1 MPVIKKL
8 PAAAAKNIKVVEE
21 FGKDFRSK
29 QSTPEQAKAAKK
41 SAQEALGKL
50 VKLSKTGAFTNS
62 IDRAIYQE
70 IRKNE
75 EKVKKEVMALMTKK
89 EPQPADY
96 YRIYIK
102 ILKDSGLTPA
112 LPSELVDKFG
122 PTAECDLC
130 TACTACALCSACAAT
145 MTAALGATGAVA
157 GHAAKA
163 F

>member
-1 MPVIKKL
+1 MPVVKKL
-8 PAAAAKNIKVVEE
+8 PAAAAKKIKVVED
-21 FGKDFRSK
+21 FGKDYRSK
-29 QSTPEQAKAAKK
+29 KSTPEQAKAAKK
-41 SAQEALGKL
+41 AAQETLGKL
-50 VKLSKTGAFTNS
+50 VKLTKTGTVANS

-75 EKVKKEVMALMTKK
+75 EKLKKEVMALMAKK
-89 EPQPADY
+89 EPEPADY

-102 ILKDSGLTPA
+102 ILKDSGFSSA
-112 LPSELVDKFG
+112 LPSEIVDKFG
-122 PTAECDLC
+122 PVAECDLC

-145 MTAALGATGAVA
+145 LTAALGATGAVA